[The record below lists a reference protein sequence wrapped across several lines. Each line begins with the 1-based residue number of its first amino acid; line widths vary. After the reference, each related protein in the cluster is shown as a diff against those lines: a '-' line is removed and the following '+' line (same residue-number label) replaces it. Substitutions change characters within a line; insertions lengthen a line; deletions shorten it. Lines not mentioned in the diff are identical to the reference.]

1 MSILSFLW
9 YVVMVFLFVAYLFIL
24 FYIFSDL
31 FRRHDMN
38 GWLKALWVIILIFI
52 FPPLGALIYLIV
64 YGKGMAERAQK
75 AQQEMVSA
83 QQAYIRE
90 ARARPVRLTRSR
102 RPRRCST
109 TVRSP
114 RRSSTR
120 SRARRW
126 APKQGSPSRSWAR
139 SVHADRA
146 QLRSDNPSVPSAW
159 RTGTKPPLEPV
170 GRLP

>member
-90 ARARPVRLTRSR
+90 AAGKAGPADQITQAKALLDNGAISQEEFDKIK
-102 RPRRCST
+102 SQ
-109 TVRSP
+109 
-114 RRSSTR
+114 
-120 SRARRW
+120 AL
-126 APKQGSPSRSWAR
+126 GS
-139 SVHADRA
+139 
-146 QLRSDNPSVPSAW
+146 
-159 RTGTKPPLEPV
+159 
-170 GRLP
+170 